1 MDVRFFRIASR
12 GNVSD
17 ACVARSRM
25 PTRGGLP
32 ALHQKRA
39 IVMSGHPSFTR
50 GAVVFVFTACLAA
63 CSPDAAAPTAPPA
76 AAPAAPA
83 GASLAIADP
92 WAAATPNGATVAA
105 GYLVVNNP
113 TADADTLVSVSS
125 PRATRVEVHEMKM
138 EGEMMRMRAVETLEA
153 PAGGALVL
161 APGGYH
167 LMFIGIDAP
176 FLEGQETP
184 VTLTFAKAGA
194 IDVVLPVRDRLKAKA
209 GGGGH
214 GGH

>member
-1 MDVRFFRIASR
+1 MRFSRIASW

-17 ACVARSRM
+17 AERVPFRM
-25 PTRGGLP
+25 PARGGLP
-32 ALHQKRA
+32 ALDQRRA
-39 IVMSGHPSFTR
+39 IFMSVQLSFAR
-50 GAVVFVFTACLAA
+50 SAVLFAVAACLAA
-63 CSPDAAAPTAPPA
+63 CSPEAAPSAPPTDAPTAQA
-76 AAPAAPA
+76 AVI
-83 GASLAIADP
+83 SIVEP

-113 TADADTLVSVSS
+113 TADSDTLVSVAS
-125 PRATRVEVHEMKM
+125 PRATRVEMHEMKM
-138 EGEMMRMRAVETLEA
+138 EGDMMRMRAVETLEA

-176 FLEGQETP
+176 FVEGQETP

-194 IDVVLPVRDRLKAKA
+194 INVVLPVRDRLKAKA
-209 GGGGH
+209 DGGGH

>member
-1 MDVRFFRIASR
+1 
-12 GNVSD
+12 
-17 ACVARSRM
+17 
-25 PTRGGLP
+25 
-32 ALHQKRA
+32 
-39 IVMSGHPSFTR
+39 MSVLSFVTR
-50 GAVVFVFTACLAA
+50 GALTIAVACLAA
-63 CSPDAAAPTAPPA
+63 CSPEAPAPTAPTVA
-76 AAPAAPA
+76 ASAAPTGDA
-83 GASLAIADP
+83 LAIAEP

-113 TADADTLVSVSS
+113 TANADTLVSVSS
-125 PRATRVEVHEMKM
+125 PRAARVEMHEMKM
-138 EGEMMRMRAVETLEA
+138 EGEMMRMRAVDTLEA

-176 FLEGQETP
+176 FVEGQEAP

-194 IDVVLPVRDRLKAKA
+194 IDVVLPVRDRMKAKA
-209 GGGGH
+209 DGGGH